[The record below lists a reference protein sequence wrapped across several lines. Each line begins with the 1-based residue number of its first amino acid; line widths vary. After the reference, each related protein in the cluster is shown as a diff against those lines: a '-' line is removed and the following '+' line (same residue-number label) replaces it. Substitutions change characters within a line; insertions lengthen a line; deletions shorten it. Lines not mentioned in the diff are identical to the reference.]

1 MIKTE
6 TLSNGLI
13 RTYSDESKMIK
24 KVGTEETYCEAA
36 DLPTSGYTYIE
47 TDEIMECTDSDAL
60 RIVVGGVLMNEP

>member
-24 KVGTEETYCEAA
+24 KVGTEEIYCEAV
-36 DLPTSGYTYIE
+36 DLPTSDYTYIE
-47 TDEIMECTDSDAL
+47 IDEIMECADSDAL
-60 RIVVGGVLMNEP
+60 RIIVGGVDE

>member
-24 KVGTEETYCEAA
+24 KVGTEETYCEAV
-36 DLPTSGYTYIE
+36 DLPTSGYAYIE

-60 RIVVGGVLMNEP
+60 RIIVGGVDE

>member
-6 TLSNGLI
+6 TLSNGLV
-13 RTYSDESKMIK
+13 RTYSDENKMIK
-24 KVGTEETYCEAA
+24 KVGTEEIYCEAV

-60 RIVVGGVLMNEP
+60 RIIVGGVDE

>member
-24 KVGTEETYCEAA
+24 KVGTEEIYCEAV
-36 DLPTSGYTYIE
+36 DLPTYID
-47 TDEIMECTDSDAL
+47 TDEIMECADSDAL
-60 RIVVGGVLMNEP
+60 RIIVGGVDE